1 LELPKMDDE
10 IYLTESAGYLGLRLW
25 LEDMGDVGMAEDVAR
40 EWLRDG
46 YALFADGEASSGLI
60 WEIEF
65 QNEIATEQFTAEANQ
80 RINAMKQLVKDRFFG
95 VKRVSE
101 KRVRFLNVTSPD
113 TLAELL
119 KK

>member
-1 LELPKMDDE
+1 
-10 IYLTESAGYLGLRLW
+10 
-25 LEDMGDVGMAEDVAR
+25 AEDVAR

-46 YALFADGEASSGLI
+46 YALFADGETSSGLI

-65 QNEIATEQFTAEANQ
+65 QNEIACEQFTAEANQ

-95 VKRVSE
+95 VKRISE
-101 KRVRFLNVTSPD
+101 KRVRFVNVTSTD